1 MAFGWRGR
9 KKEKIKG
16 VEGIAE
22 IAVKNNEFL
31 LLLPQPYEKLQWEVI
46 EENPAPCQSPR
57 FHSSGEAQIGIP
69 KQF

>member
-1 MAFGWRGR
+1 MAFGWSGR

-16 VEGIAE
+16 VEGIAK
-22 IAVKNNEFL
+22 IAIRKNETL
-31 LLLPQPYEKLQWEVI
+31 LLLPEPYEKLQWEVI
-46 EENPAPCQSPR
+46 EEKPVACQSPV